1 MSASPGS
8 LKQFHGL
15 VERSYPRGGH
25 LYTAGEPAQ
34 HLFVIR
40 RGAVHLVRLTEE
52 GQRLITDVLGPGQV
66 CGEEALRPDGVYQA
80 SAVTL
85 QPTSVTLVSHQTL
98 HQLVLVH
105 PDLVVTL
112 LARLEERLERA
123 SERLVE
129 VASQRVPSRV
139 AAALL
144 RQMAGCACPVLQLT
158 HQDIADMVGTQ
169 REVVTRLLDHL
180 RSRGAIRLGRGRVE
194 VLNAELLAALR
205 KEPF

>member
-1 MSASPGS
+1 
-8 LKQFHGL
+8 
-15 VERSYPRGGH
+15 
-25 LYTAGEPAQ
+25 
-34 HLFVIR
+34 
-40 RGAVHLVRLTEE
+40 
-52 GQRLITDVLGPGQV
+52 V